1 MKPYYEYADKVLNG
15 SIVVG
20 EYIKLAC
27 ERFLNDL
34 QREDLEFR
42 EEKVDLAIQ
51 FISTLTHYKGRI
63 QVLDDIPAVILKYQE
78 SREKR
83 L

>member
-34 QREDLEFR
+34 QREDLEL
-42 EEKVDLAIQ
+42 EK
-51 FISTLTHYKGRI
+51 K
-63 QVLDDIPAVILKYQE
+63 K
-78 SREKR
+78 
-83 L
+83 

>member
-1 MKPYYEYADKVLNG
+1 MKPYYEYVDKVLNG

-27 ERFLNDL
+27 ERFQNDL

-51 FISTLTHYKGRI
+51 FISTLTEVS
-63 QVLDDIPAVILKYQE
+63 QVNKYQ
-78 SREKR
+78 
-83 L
+83 LACL

>member
-51 FISTLTHYKGRI
+51 FISTLTLT
-63 QVLDDIPAVILKYQE
+63 QVSILE
-78 SREKR
+78 SLLYWKDGSSS
-83 L
+83 

>member
-1 MKPYYEYADKVLNG
+1 MKPYYEYVDKVLNG

-27 ERFLNDL
+27 ERFQNDL

-51 FISTLTHYKGRI
+51 FISSLTH
-63 QVLDDIPAVILKYQE
+63 
-78 SREKR
+78 
-83 L
+83 

>member
-1 MKPYYEYADKVLNG
+1 MKPYYEYVDKVLNG

-27 ERFLNDL
+27 ERFQNDL

-42 EEKVDLAIQ
+42 EEKVDLAICPETNG
-51 FISTLTHYKGRI
+51 S
-63 QVLDDIPAVILKYQE
+63 
-78 SREKR
+78 
-83 L
+83 